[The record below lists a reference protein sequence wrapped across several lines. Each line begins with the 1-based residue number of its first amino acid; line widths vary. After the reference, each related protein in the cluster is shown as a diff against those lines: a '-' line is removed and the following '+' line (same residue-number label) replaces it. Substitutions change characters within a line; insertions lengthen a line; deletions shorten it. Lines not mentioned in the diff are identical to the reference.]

1 MIADASKNTVRLY
14 YTSVRYEDGMFL
26 FRLDP
31 DSVPDETFSQDT
43 LFIFEQRGR
52 FKKKPILAEVGTFW
66 EYREDGAVMAIK
78 AAPRKPRLQ
87 TMVLSVWITAKRS
100 SSTAARRQHWRNSAD
115 LKPLTA
121 EI

>member
-43 LFIFEQRGR
+43 LFI
-52 FKKKPILAEVGTFW
+52 LSSVG
-66 EYREDGAVMAIK
+66 V
-78 AAPRKPRLQ
+78 
-87 TMVLSVWITAKRS
+87 SKRS
-100 SSTAARRQHWRNSAD
+100 QFWQRSVPSGNTGRTA
-115 LKPLTA
+115 L
-121 EI
+121 